1 MKIILGNII
10 SWAQEVVVWKLR
22 FRRRLQRMKKVP
34 CGVIGKRDLL
44 IALRKREME
53 IKRKK

>member
-1 MKIILGNII
+1 MKSILGNII

-22 FRRRLQRMKKVP
+22 FRRRLQRTKKVP